1 MDAVRDAAGKLVC
14 MVDTEDKAVE
24 IVRNGMRTTIQFMPD
39 GTVATTSEKVIK
51 TAQPSTEL
59 RDGQDEY
66 PVLGVPWPSF
76 LFQNFFAKLF

>member
-24 IVRNGMRTTIQFMPD
+24 IVRNGMRTTIRFMPD

-51 TAQPSTEL
+51 T
-59 RDGQDEY
+59 
-66 PVLGVPWPSF
+66 V
-76 LFQNFFAKLF
+76 

>member
-14 MVDTEDKAVE
+14 TVDTEDKAVE

-51 TAQPSTEL
+51 TA
-59 RDGQDEY
+59 
-66 PVLGVPWPSF
+66 
-76 LFQNFFAKLF
+76 